1 MYRELYPRVAPAAAA
16 KQVQIPMGLVT
27 NVGQAASGIVASLLT
42 AAAGASLDSLK
53 PNIGGYLG
61 KNMNL
66 AFALRDIEV
75 GNIHYLVEEVLKNDY
90 DFIVDATKAG
100 IGQGVG
106 SIHASFFESLAGVNA
121 LMQSY
126 IGTFHSAGIVP
137 FISRWANMHIRPNI
151 PDDETTWF
159 MNRIG
164 ILSDADFN
172 NYMAENGWDSKFF
185 DALKQAWS
193 RPPPIDLMLTLR
205 RRGWISEADLKHNLR
220 WYRMSDDFV
229 ELTNN
234 LYYEIP
240 EPYRLAL
247 AAAMGIINDDEYKG
261 SMTWHGLDSHW
272 SDVWKEQNYEYPSL
286 DVVIEML
293 RRGYIEEGHATHML
307 RRSSIPED
315 FLGAILRLREALPP
329 ASDLVTMVVREAF
342 EPKMVVSAPEV
353 FAEQMALKGFSREW
367 SNRYWTMH
375 FLPMPITQAYDN
387 LRRGYW
393 TKEQFLD
400 LLRIADIHPMWREDI
415 YNVAFTPP
423 SIRELGYGFDTGVYS
438 LENIV
443 TYRRWAGLSPEDADK
458 SAVAMVAYRTEAERE
473 AVRREHMHLYAL
485 DKETREE
492 FEANLRRVWT
502 NEAAIPL
509 WLERGDL
516 ERERLKKE
524 AAMPEPRVVS
534 SSEALYA
541 FRNKLRDEDWTR
553 AALADIGWVED
564 RITLA
569 IERVKYEA
577 IEDIKEEMEKEAKP
591 LTLTQLRDM
600 YKYKRINRD
609 QLVLGLGMLRYN
621 EGDAEMLAQD
631 IIDDVAAELA
641 PRRLT
646 VTQVN
651 RLYEYSLLGMPIDN
665 MVKVLNDIVKAE
677 GANSPTFAL
686 YQYYLESN
694 YSNNDAIRLTLW
706 TAIDLTVS
714 RLRGMYSK
722 GWITATQFVNGIVE
736 IGIPVDTAN
745 EIGMTVIK
753 AEQPARTAA
762 ERELTKSEII
772 KGVKA
777 NVLTPN
783 QGAGLLQ
790 NIGYDENE
798 AWYLLYI
805 NAVVE
810 RSDPETYWEMRKV
823 TEQYKK
829 ARGEKAVDIPDEL
842 IKLDLQLRDTK
853 AKLEKMKAAKA
864 TEVELG
870 KVSVEIA
877 GIQSKMRTM
886 IGKLGIKDTTQP
898 QTVT

>member
-1 MYRELYPRVAPAAAA
+1 MYRELYPRAAPAAAA
-16 KQVQIPMGLVT
+16 RQVQIPMGLIT
-27 NVGQAASGIVASLLT
+27 NVGQAASGITAALLT
-42 AAAGASLDSLK
+42 AFAGASLDSLK
-53 PNIGGYLG
+53 PNITGYLG

-75 GNIHYLVEEVLKNDY
+75 GNIHYLIEEVLKNDY

-137 FISRWANMHIRPNI
+137 FVNRWANMHIRPNI
-151 PDDETTWF
+151 PNDEMTWF

-164 ILSDADFN
+164 IMSDADFN

-185 DALKQAWS
+185 DALRQAWS
-193 RPPPIDLMLTLR
+193 RPPPIDIMLELR
-205 RRGWISEADLKHNLR
+205 RRGYMSEEALRHNMR
-220 WYRMSDDFV
+220 WFRISDDIIENV
-229 ELTNN
+229 AGLS
-234 LYYEIP
+234 YQVP
-240 EPYRLAL
+240 ESYRLAL
-247 AAAMGIINDDEYKG
+247 AAAKGIIDDGAYKFA
-261 SMTWHGLDSHW
+261 MQWHGLDAMW

-286 DVVIEML
+286 EVMIELL
-293 RRGYIEEGHATHML
+293 RRGHIDEGHFNRWTERMAWAGDVRGAT
-307 RRSSIPED
+307 IK
-315 FLGAILRLREALPP
+315 LREALPP

-342 EPKMVVSAPEV
+342 DPKMVVPAPEI
-353 FAEQMALKGFSREW
+353 FAAEMAKKGFSKIV
-367 SNRYWTMH
+367 SDRYWTMH
-375 FLPMPITQAYDN
+375 FVPMPLSQAYDN
-387 LRRGYW
+387 LARGYW

-415 YNVAFTPP
+415 YNVAFVAP
-423 SIRELGYGFDTGVYS
+423 SIRELGYGFDVGVYD
-438 LENIV
+438 LEDIV
-443 TYRRWAGLSPEDADK
+443 RYRRYGRLSPEDADK

-485 DKETREE
+485 DRETREE

-541 FRNKLRDEDWTR
+541 FRNKLRDESWTR

-569 IERVKYEA
+569 IERVKFEFE
-577 IEDIKEEMEKEAKP
+577 EDIREEKEKEAKP

-651 RLYEYSLLGMPIDN
+651 RLYEYSLLGMSIDN
-665 MVKVLNDIVKAE
+665 MVKVLNDIVKGE
-677 GANSPTFAL
+677 GTNSPTFAL

-722 GWITATQFVNGIVE
+722 GWITATAFVNGIVE
-736 IGIPVDTAN
+736 IGIPMDTA
-745 EIGMTVIK
+745 EQIAMTVIK
-753 AEQPARTAA
+753 AEQPARTAT

-777 NVLTPN
+777 GVLTPN

-805 NAVVE
+805 NAVVS

-842 IKLDLQLRDTK
+842 IVLDLQLRDTK
-853 AKLEKMKAAKA
+853 AKLEKMKADKA
-864 TEVELG
+864 TEEEIG

-886 IGKLGIKDTTQP
+886 IGKLGIKDTTLS
-898 QTVT
+898 QTV